1 MNFTTIFFDLDDTLY
16 PHESGL
22 WEAIKG
28 RINLFMHE
36 QLGMSWDE
44 IPANREKFFL
54 NHGTTLRGIQAN
66 FDVDEEAYHAYVH
79 QLPLE
84 EYISPDPK
92 LLALLEHLP
101 QRKIILTSAD
111 EKHAE
116 RVLVQLQI
124 RNHFE
129 QILDVHAIA
138 PYIKPQPE
146 AFQRALDLVGESDPR
161 SCVMIDDLP
170 RTTRAAKDFGLF
182 SILKGDK
189 GVPEDANAMLNDWND
204 LPELLN
210 GHLANG
216 SHF

>member
-22 WEAIKG
+22 WQAIKG

-36 QLGMSWDE
+36 QLGMTWDK
-44 IPANREKFFL
+44 IPAYREKYFL
-54 NHGTTLRGIQAN
+54 DHGTTLRGIQAN

-79 QLPLE
+79 QLPLA
-84 EYISPDPK
+84 EYIAPDPD
-92 LLALLEHLP
+92 LLALLDHLP
-101 QRKIILTSAD
+101 QRKIIFTSAD

-116 RVLVQLQI
+116 RVLAQLQI
-124 RNHFE
+124 RDHFE
-129 QILDVHAIA
+129 KILDVHAIA

-146 AFQRALDLVGESDPR
+146 AFQYALDLAGESDPH

-182 SILKGDK
+182 SILKGNK
-189 GVPEDANAMLNDWND
+189 GNPGDADAMLSNWKD
-204 LPELLN
+204 LPGLLN
-210 GHLANG
+210 GRTP
-216 SHF
+216 